1 MIEPSAGLG
10 GSGSAGPGRPSAHA
24 DDSSLFQVKPWLVGT
39 EPLEPIPVPP
49 IRAVLEAI
57 GVALYVTD
65 AEGRIGFYNEAAARL
80 WGRRPEVGELWC
92 GSLRLYDLDGRP
104 MAHDACPMARTLRE
118 GQPVQGEMAVAERP
132 DGTRVTFMAYPSPL
146 RNADGSLSGAI
157 NLLVDITDRISAE
170 RAVGRLNAVKDEFLG
185 LVSHELRTPVTT
197 IFGNAQLL
205 LRAGRVTGRVRR
217 MLGDIAQDSER
228 LLGIVENLLMLTRSE
243 AGVLPD
249 HEPQLLAHV
258 VRQSCARFAERR
270 NRIVDF
276 MPPRWSNFVVE
287 ADRTYLQLLIDNLL
301 SNADKYSPASAPIDV
316 TIEAPPGVDEAHVAV
331 LDRGIGLTE
340 AESSE
345 LFTPFYRSPA
355 ARKRA
360 GGMGIGLTVCKRIA
374 ELHGGRIWAK
384 ARPGGGAE
392 FGFAIPLLIDVG

>member
-1 MIEPSAGLG
+1 MIKPSADAGLPLG
-10 GSGSAGPGRPSAHA
+10 VAARQASGHA
-24 DDSSLFQVKPWLVGT
+24 DAGLLAVEPRLLGAESLAPT
-39 EPLEPIPVPP
+39 PLPQT
-49 IRAVLEAI
+49 RAVLEAI
-57 GVALYVTD
+57 GVALYLTD

-80 WGRRPEVGELWC
+80 WGRRPDVGELWC
-92 GSLRLYDLDGRP
+92 GSLRLYHLDGRP

-132 DGTRVTFMAYPSPL
+132 DGSRVTFMAYPSPL
-146 RNADGSLSGAI
+146 REANGTVSGAL
-157 NLLVDITDRISAE
+157 NLLVDITDRIAAE

-217 MLGDIAQDSER
+217 MLADIAQDSER

-243 AGVLPD
+243 AGVVPD
-249 HEPQLLAHV
+249 HEPQLLSHV

-270 NRIVDF
+270 NRTVSFI
-276 MPPRWSNFVVE
+276 PPPWSNFVVE

-301 SNADKYSPASAPIDV
+301 SNADKYSPTEAAIEVTIDV
-316 TIEAPPGVDEAHVAV
+316 APDGGEAHVAV
-331 LDRGIGLTE
+331 LDRGIGLGD
-340 AESSE
+340 AETGE
-345 LFTPFYRSPA
+345 LFTPFYRSPS

-374 ELHGGRIWAK
+374 ELQGGRIWA
-384 ARPGGGAE
+384 
-392 FGFAIPLLIDVG
+392 